1 MSFFSKLFG
10 KKNNPEPEPVL
21 GENDVMT
28 PLGVFTF
35 VDYEYIYE
43 GNVDWNNKDGNQIG
57 AYIESVEEGSRDM
70 GDGVERLIQLL
81 ENKEEVDLSVKMA
94 ALDYLAD
101 ESGLIMNSS
110 PQILMSKEN
119 FLDKMKIEDVGVKRD
134 GSFEFTIYDC
144 DIDNIESMYIT
155 YTDKGTFE
163 FEIHNYDDE

>member
-101 ESGLIMNSS
+101 
-110 PQILMSKEN
+110 
-119 FLDKMKIEDVGVKRD
+119 KMKIEDVGVKRD